1 MLSKYSLQYCYGKG
15 IVGKMFIAPNSL
27 RPMVTEIQRIWKI
40 HKFMYST
47 LRSAYKASKRSDMS
61 NLFLSAA
68 KWSSYIDWPHL
79 SLSEMDQHRFVSVS
93 QKHFVSHNQRQL
105 SVIAPS
111 LSLESTL
118 RPGRNSSLI
127 NWTPFHLLQQSGPHE
142 TCSAVQ
148 RHKIASK

>member
-27 RPMVTEIQRIWKI
+27 RPMVIEIQRIWKI
-40 HKFMYST
+40 HKFTCSK
-47 LRSAYKASKRSDMS
+47 LRSALKTFKELTCLIFPFQQQSGA
-61 NLFLSAA
+61 
-68 KWSSYIDWPHL
+68 DWAHL